1 MLAGLD
7 LSIDAPD
14 SVTQM
19 PSVASAN
26 NGQGAFQTG
35 MQLRQLHI
43 APQTVFDALCV
54 QPSRVADG
62 LPDVDAAEAQRTWG
76 RYWSGATSPRHPT
89 PIVLNP
95 VIRTIR
101 IFYMES
107 LCCPSPLLP
116 PPPAA
121 TTGAAGAALRDKC
134 RCFTR

>member
-62 LPDVDAAEAQRTWG
+62 LPDLDAAEAQRTWG
-76 RYWSGATSPRHPT
+76 RYWSGATSPRHQQPNRT
-89 PIVLNP
+89 KFRHQNYSNLLYGVSMLPIA
-95 VIRTIR
+95 
-101 IFYMES
+101 S
-107 LCCPSPLLP
+107 A
-116 PPPAA
+116 AA
-121 TTGAAGAALRDKC
+121 TTSC
-134 RCFTR
+134 HYWRCWCCLT